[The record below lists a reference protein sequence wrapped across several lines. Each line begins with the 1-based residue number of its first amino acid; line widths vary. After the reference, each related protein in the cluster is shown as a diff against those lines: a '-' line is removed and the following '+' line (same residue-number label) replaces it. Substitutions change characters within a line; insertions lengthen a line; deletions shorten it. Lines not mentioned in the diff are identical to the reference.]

1 MWYQLILDAKPR
13 VKELIRQQLPGEFRY
28 FEPLWAALNSW
39 LASEKHVA
47 VEGLH
52 KPIITTLAFADGFA
66 HPAQRSVE
74 VIATV
79 AECTRVFADGT
90 YPGEDAIRTCVLHH
104 TRILHS
110 DSKLLEAIVQV
121 VSGILTVDRK
131 PSCMMRIDFLTGK
144 VQLSGIIL
152 SDRRHP
158 RIKGPWRLLEHLLW
172 HSQED
177 VHWIS
182 GFFLFPEW
190 QRKKTL
196 NFQESFGV
204 HRSRLK
210 RNLKSPDGSSM
221 LELDHAR
228 SPYTRLVRWS
238 FESNV
243 PKAKAIYEEASQLF
257 NDSNYE
263 DAAKKAAEA
272 IELYPRCEKARMRLA
287 ACYIAKDCRDVTA
300 SDAEAILKHLSHQHK
315 LLLGAIQCASELPED
330 VFIEGE
336 ATVHQWRIEAAQI
349 AVLRDGMRSWLEKKG
364 ITFEGQLECY
374 RFMDKLEQLLQSKD
388 EETQRL
394 LWQKITTDPI
404 FVKAKRRFVRMYES
418 DFGREISRDEES
430 EFDSYI
436 VLEKSRIAAA
446 EKSTPAEFASYI
458 GITVYYS
465 WLDKKL
471 TESSGLSSTQQKQ
484 VRTLWRQR
492 ERLTKELQRDPTS
505 AELCKAIGCEEWR
518 LQEILKWERGFRS
531 GDYRESAPS
540 DDET

>member
-1 MWYQLILDAKPR
+1 MWYQLILSAKPR
-13 VKELIRQQLPGEFRY
+13 VEELIGQQLPGEFRY
-28 FEPLWAALNSW
+28 FEPLWAALDSW
-39 LASEKHVA
+39 LASEKDIA
-47 VEGLH
+47 VDGLH

-79 AECTRVFADGT
+79 AECTRIFADGT
-90 YPGEDAIRTCVLHH
+90 YPGDDAIRTCVLHH

-144 VQLSGIIL
+144 VQLSGILL

-177 VHWIS
+177 VHWIC
-182 GFFLFPEW
+182 GFFLFSEW
-190 QRKKTL
+190 QKEKTL
-196 NFQESFGV
+196 NFRKSFGE
-204 HRSRLK
+204 HRSRLEGK
-210 RNLKSPDGSSM
+210 LNSPDRPSV
-221 LELDHAR
+221 LELNHAGG
-228 SPYTRLVRWS
+228 SYVRLVRWS

-243 PKAKAIYEEASQLF
+243 PKAKAIYAEASQLF

-349 AVLRDGMRSWLEKKG
+349 AVLRDGIRNWLEKKG
-364 ITFEGQLECY
+364 ITFEGQLDCY
-374 RFMDKLEQLLQSKD
+374 RFMDKLEQLLQSRDK
-388 EETQRL
+388 ETQRS
-394 LWQKITTDPI
+394 LWQKIAADP
-404 FVKAKRRFVRMYES
+404 VYAKAKRRFVRMFES
-418 DFGREISRDEES
+418 RVGREITPDEES
-430 EFDSYI
+430 EFDSYM
-436 VLEKSRIAAA
+436 VSEKSRIAAA
-446 EKSTPAEFASYI
+446 EKSTPAELASYI

-465 WLDKKL
+465 WLEKKL
-471 TESSGLSSTQQKQ
+471 ADSGLSSVQQKQ

-492 ERLTKELQRDPTS
+492 EQLRKELERDPTS